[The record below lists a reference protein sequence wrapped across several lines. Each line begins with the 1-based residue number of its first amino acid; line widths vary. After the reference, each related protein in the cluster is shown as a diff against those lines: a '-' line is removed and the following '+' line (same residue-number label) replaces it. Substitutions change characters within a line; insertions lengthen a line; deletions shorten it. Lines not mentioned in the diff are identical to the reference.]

1 MVPPSAG
8 FGMSTDKPYLL
19 AMSLFL
25 LTVLFLGVSDL
36 RTSDAT
42 PVHGDVH
49 GLSINTV
56 VKGSVLAAPAANQRP
71 PKPNVTDQ
79 TTYAG
84 GTFTYTV
91 PEVVDP
97 DNDSLTYQAFLGAS
111 NPLPRW
117 ITFNSDT
124 RTFTFKP
131 RNAHIGEMQIR
142 VSVSDGSLESYADFT
157 LEVAAAPPN
166 RPPTAPMLTDQTATE
181 DEPFSYTVPAFT
193 DPDDD
198 ALTYAAAQSNDGS
211 LPGWLSFNTD
221 TRTLSGTPEEAD
233 TPATLTISIT
243 ASDGTEST
251 SATLD
256 LASRTSRL

>member
-1 MVPPSAG
+1 MAPYRQTAAG
-8 FGMSTDKPYLL
+8 LAGSRTDSEGRARL
-19 AMSLFL
+19 A
-25 LTVLFLGVSDL
+25 
-36 RTSDAT
+36 
-42 PVHGDVH
+42 
-49 GLSINTV
+49 
-56 VKGSVLAAPAANQRP
+56 
-71 PKPNVTDQ
+71 
-79 TTYAG
+79 
-84 GTFTYTV
+84 
-91 PEVVDP
+91 
-97 DNDSLTYQAFLGAS
+97 
-111 NPLPRW
+111 
-117 ITFNSDT
+117 
-124 RTFTFKP
+124 
-131 RNAHIGEMQIR
+131 
-142 VSVSDGSLESYADFT
+142 
-157 LEVAAAPPN
+157 
-166 RPPTAPMLTDQTATE
+166 DQTATE

>member
-1 MVPPSAG
+1 MVHSAATVARPRSRNLRALCCSLMIPKTG
-8 FGMSTDKPYLL
+8 ST
-19 AMSLFL
+19 SCFL
-25 LTVLFLGVSDL
+25 S
-36 RTSDAT
+36 RYAS
-42 PVHGDVH
+42 
-49 GLSINTV
+49 
-56 VKGSVLAAPAANQRP
+56 LAANVVLQARWRRSTPSWRP
-71 PKPNVTDQ
+71 IARLRPGSRTDSEGR
-79 TTYAG
+79 AR
-84 GTFTYTV
+84 
-91 PEVVDP
+91 
-97 DNDSLTYQAFLGAS
+97 LA
-111 NPLPRW
+111 
-117 ITFNSDT
+117 
-124 RTFTFKP
+124 
-131 RNAHIGEMQIR
+131 
-142 VSVSDGSLESYADFT
+142 
-157 LEVAAAPPN
+157 
-166 RPPTAPMLTDQTATE
+166 DQTATE